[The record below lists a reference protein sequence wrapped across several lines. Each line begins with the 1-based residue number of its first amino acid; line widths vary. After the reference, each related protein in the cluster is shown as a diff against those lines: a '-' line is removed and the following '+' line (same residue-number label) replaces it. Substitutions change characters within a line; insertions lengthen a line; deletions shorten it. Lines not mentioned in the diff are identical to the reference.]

1 MARHEEQ
8 REDLL
13 REATAL
19 VERVELR
26 IPGST
31 ESIVAGF
38 RRDQSASVFFGQQL
52 VYQFNS
58 ANELRRAFANEQLY
72 KAECGRL
79 VQLTRNRT
87 SDEVQLLQHEVS
99 AAETADFLAHAAA
112 RLAELNT
119 ALKSGQFQIVGQ
131 VPNYADVIGHVRN
144 WLAKLPASISLAD
157 RPGIAGDVR

>member
-1 MARHEEQ
+1 MSRHEEQ

-19 VERVELR
+19 IERVELT
-26 IPGST
+26 ISGST

-58 ANELRRAFANEQLY
+58 ANELRRAFVDERLY

-79 VQLTRNRT
+79 VQLTRHRT
-87 SDEVQLLQHEVS
+87 NDEVQLLRHEVS
-99 AAETADFLAHAAA
+99 VAETADFLAQASA
-112 RLAELNT
+112 RLANLNA

-131 VPNYADVIGHVRN
+131 VPNDADVVSQVRD
-144 WLAKLPASISLAD
+144 WLEKLPAAISLAD
-157 RPGIAGDVR
+157 TPGIARDIR